1 VKYLK
6 RYKMKGIIHNALIVL
21 TGALILMIIS
31 LFNGYPLVYS
41 DTATYIY
48 SGFDKF
54 IPMGRPITYGLFI
67 YLFSFKISL
76 WFVVIVQNLITAYII
91 FEICRL
97 LIERSKLTLYY
108 LVITLFLT
116 FFTGIGWYSNQIM
129 PDMFAPLFFLLV
141 FLLLYSP
148 KMSFWKYFAYS
159 VLLIVS
165 LVVHFSHILL
175 VIAITII
182 VIAIEYPLARKGKPF
197 TPLFPMKRILIVIGL
212 IISAWIILPTI
223 NYLTEKKFIV
233 STGSH
238 VFLMAHLADTG
249 ILEKFLKENCDKEEY
264 RNCSICKYKDS
275 IPTNLSDFMWESNGV
290 LAKTGGWA
298 DSKEQYDKIVR
309 GMLRDPKYL
318 TMNILKSFTYGC
330 HQLFK
335 NDIGQG
341 LTANTAS
348 SGNAGQIKW
357 RFPYELNNFLNC
369 KQNQWNG
376 VYLNFKTINIFNLIL
391 NILSLFCLLFI
402 FFTPLWKKINTTT
415 LKFLIYS
422 LIAILVNSF
431 ITAGLNSPT
440 ERFQA
445 RVVWMLPMALLI
457 ILFTEMP
464 RIKETM
470 RDLRSGGSV

>member
-1 VKYLK
+1 
-6 RYKMKGIIHNALIVL
+6 MKGIIHNLLIVL
-21 TGALILMIIS
+21 TGTMILMIIS
-31 LFNGYPLVYS
+31 MFNGYPLVYS
-41 DTATYIY
+41 DTAAYIY

-76 WFVVIVQNLITAYII
+76 WFVVIVQNLITAFII
-91 FEICRL
+91 FEICSL
-97 LIERSKLTLYY
+97 VIETSKLSLYY
-108 LVITLFLT
+108 LVIILFLT

-148 KMSFWKYFAYS
+148 RLGFWKYLTYS
-159 VLLIVS
+159 VLLLTS

-182 VIAIEYPLARKGKPF
+182 IIAIEYPLARKGKSF
-197 TPLFPMKRILIVIGL
+197 TPVFPLKRVLIVTGL
-212 IISAWIILPTI
+212 IISAWIILPAI

-249 ILEKFLKENCDKEEY
+249 ILEKFLKENCGKEKY
-264 RNCSICKYKDS
+264 RDCTICNYKDS
-275 IPTNLSDFMWESNGV
+275 LPTNLSAFMWDSKGV
-290 LAKTGGWA
+290 LEKTGGWA
-298 DSKEQYDKIVR
+298 GSEEQYNKIVK

-341 LTANTAS
+341 LTANTIT
-348 SGNAGQIKW
+348 SGNAVQIRW

-369 KQNQWNG
+369 KQNQWG
-376 VYLNFKTINIFNLIL
+376 GYYMNFKPLNTVNLIL
-391 NILSLFCLLFI
+391 NIISLFCLLFI
-402 FFTPLWKKINTTT
+402 FYTPLWRKINTTT

-422 LIAILVNSF
+422 LIAILINSF

-464 RIKETM
+464 RIKETI
-470 RDLRSGGSV
+470 RDLRSA

>member
-1 VKYLK
+1 
-6 RYKMKGIIHNALIVL
+6 MKGIIHNLLIIL
-21 TGALILMIIS
+21 TGTLILMIIS

-76 WFVVIVQNLITAYII
+76 WFVVIVQNLITAYVI
-91 FEICRL
+91 FEICSL
-97 LIERSKLTLYY
+97 FIDKSKLSLYF
-108 LVITLFLT
+108 LGIMLFLT
-116 FFTGIGWYSNQIM
+116 MFTGIGWYSNQIM
-129 PDMFAPLFFLLV
+129 PDLFAPLFFMLV

-148 KMSFWKYFAYS
+148 NFGFWKFFIYS
-159 VLLIVS
+159 VLLIAS
-165 LVVHFSHILL
+165 LIVHFSHILL
-175 VIAITII
+175 VIVLII
-182 VIAIEYPLARKGKPF
+182 IIIAIEFPAARKGRFF
-197 TPLFPMKRILIVIGL
+197 TPVFPLKRVLIVMGL
-212 IISAWIILPTI
+212 IISAWIILPSI

-233 STGSH
+233 STGSN

-249 ILEKFLKENCDKEEY
+249 ILEKFLKENCNKEEY
-264 RNCSICKYKDS
+264 RNCSICNYKDS
-275 IPTNLSDFMWESNGV
+275 LPTNLSDFMWASNGV

-298 DSKEQYDKIVR
+298 DSKGEYTKIIN
-309 GMLRDPKYL
+309 GMLRNPKYL

-341 LTANTAS
+341 LSPNTES

-376 VYLNFKTINIFNLIL
+376 VYLNLKTLNAFNLIL

-402 FFTPLWKKINTTT
+402 FFTSLWRKINTTT
-415 LKFLIYS
+415 LKFLVFS
-422 LIAILVNSF
+422 LVAILVNTF

-445 RVVWMLPMALLI
+445 RVVWLLPLALLI
-457 ILFTEMP
+457 ILITEIP
-464 RIKETM
+464 RIKTTIH
-470 RDLRSGGSV
+470 DLRSGQ

>member
-1 VKYLK
+1 
-6 RYKMKGIIHNALIVL
+6 MKANVHKLLIILL
-21 TGALILMIIS
+21 GTLILMIIS

-54 IPMGRPITYGLFI
+54 IPIDRPITYGLFI

-76 WFVVIVQNLITAYII
+76 WFVVIIQNLITAFVI
-91 FEICRL
+91 FELCSLFISG
-97 LIERSKLTLYY
+97 SKLSLYY
-108 LVITLFLT
+108 LGIMLFLT

-148 KMSFWKYFAYS
+148 RLGFWKYFTYS
-159 VLLIVS
+159 VLLLLS
-165 LVVHFSHILL
+165 LVVHLSHILL
-175 VIAITII
+175 VIAIII
-182 VIAIEYPLARKGKPF
+182 IITAIEYLLAKKSKSF
-197 TPLFPMKRILIVIGL
+197 TPVFPLKRILIVSGL
-212 IISAWIILPTI
+212 VISAWLILPAI

-238 VFLMAHLADTG
+238 VFFMAHLADTG
-249 ILEKFLKENCDKEEY
+249 ILEKFLKENCDKEMY
-264 RNCSICKYKDS
+264 HDCSICNYKDS
-275 IPTNLSDFMWESNGV
+275 LPTNLSDFMWERNGI

-298 DSKEQYDKIVR
+298 GSKEQYNKIIR
-309 GMLRDPKYL
+309 GMLKDPKYL

-341 LTANTAS
+341 LTANTKN

-376 VYLNFKTINIFNLIL
+376 VYLNFKPLNTVNLIL
-391 NILSLFCLLFI
+391 NILALFCLLFI
-402 FFTPLWKKINTTT
+402 FFTPLWKKIRPTT
-415 LKFLIYS
+415 LKFLIYT

-445 RVVWMLPMALLI
+445 RVVWMLPLALWII
-457 ILFTEMP
+457 ILTEMP
-464 RIKETM
+464 RIKATIH
-470 RDLRSGGSV
+470 DIRSVQ